1 MAEMQH
7 ATSPKNGNMVTVAR
21 ASQVLDGLGHGLIFQ
36 DALAVNEHLASHIQA
51 GEDYFQ
57 KKPAVISKL

>member
-1 MAEMQH
+1 MPPP
-7 ATSPKNGNMVTVAR
+7 PKKWKYGYCGPR
-21 ASQVLDGLGHGLIFQ
+21 EQVLDGLGHGLIFQ